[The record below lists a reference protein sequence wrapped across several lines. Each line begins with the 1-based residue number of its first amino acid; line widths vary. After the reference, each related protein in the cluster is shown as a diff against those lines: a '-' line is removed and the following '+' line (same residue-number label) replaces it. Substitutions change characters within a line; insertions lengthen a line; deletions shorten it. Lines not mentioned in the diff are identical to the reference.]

1 MTRRISYD
9 PLWKIIKEKNIS
21 KKDLWKQ
28 AHISASTCQKL
39 RQNENVTT
47 DTLKKICNVLNCNIE
62 EVIELIEEG

>member
-1 MTRRISYD
+1 MSQ
-9 PLWKIIKEKNIS
+9 
-21 KKDLWKQ
+21 KDLWKQ